1 MKFQNIKT
9 IYFDYDGTIHD
20 SIKIYAPAFRKSY
33 DFLVENKKAEP
44 KEWTD
49 DEIKKWLGY
58 TSKEMWKNF
67 MVDLDEQIKVEASS
81 IIGKEM
87 ENQIF
92 SGNARL
98 YNDALDVL
106 DILKNRGYK
115 LVFLSNCS
123 INYMEVSNRLF
134 NLKSYFHDMIC
145 SEMYDFIPKHEI
157 LKKIKNNYGMN
168 QVIIGD
174 RFHDIESAE
183 KNNIES
189 VFCEYGYGD
198 IEEGIKATVTIKDIK
213 EILWYLDDN

>member
-67 MVDLDEQIKVEASS
+67 MVDLDEQIKVEVSS

>member
-67 MVDLDEQIKVEASS
+67 MVDLDEHMKDEASS

-87 ENQIF
+87 ENQIL
-92 SGNARL
+92 SGNSRL
-98 YNDALDVL
+98 YNGALDVL
-106 DILKNRGYK
+106 VTLKNRGYK

-123 INYMEVSNRLF
+123 INYMETSNRLF

-157 LKKIKNNYGMN
+157 LKKIKNNYEVS
-168 QVIIGD
+168 QVIVGD

-183 KNNIES
+183 KNKIES

-198 IEEGIKATVTIKDIK
+198 KKEGSKATVTIKDIK
-213 EILWYLDDN
+213 EILWYFD